1 MNQTDQRTKDTEAFK
16 DAFINILDIFNEI
29 WDGQEKAYSA
39 EQNLTHSET
48 KEKTIKRRVKALKYA
63 KKYFTQELNKSE
75 YYIGSELS
83 KFECYISFNNK
94 INEQLQSL
102 KNYIAYRNKYK
113 KAVKAIEESIN
124 DLTSTG
130 KYVTAQL
137 AQKADI
143 QEVTDVPEQIELSD
157 NIVIGYLANRIPTE
171 LYTKI
176 VKQLSKKS

>member
-1 MNQTDQRTKDTEAFK
+1 M
-16 DAFINILDIFNEI
+16 
-29 WDGQEKAYSA
+29 
-39 EQNLTHSET
+39 
-48 KEKTIKRRVKALKYA
+48 
-63 KKYFTQELNKSE
+63 
-75 YYIGSELS
+75 
-83 KFECYISFNNK
+83 
-94 INEQLQSL
+94 

-176 VKQLSKKS
+176 VKQLSKKVDKLAF